1 MQAIRLLDLQ
11 LVPPV
16 RSQTI
21 YHALAYAM
29 TAETPDTIVLVS
41 PQGPY
46 VCIGCHQDAE
56 QEVDLAYCR
65 RRGLPVYRREVGGGA
80 VYLDENQVFTQWV
93 FHRDNLP
100 TAVAERFALH
110 IRALVETYRELGIAA
125 YHRPLNDVH
134 VAGRKIGGTGAASIG
149 EAEVVVGSLMLDFDV
164 DVMARVLKVPST
176 KMRDKVHDS
185 LQQYITTMKRELGHL
200 PDRWRLK
207 DVYVRRCQAI
217 LGRDLVP
224 SVLSPRE
231 LEVARELDER
241 FAAPEWLFQ
250 RSSSRLR
257 WVKVQEGVRVQE
269 AVHKAPGGLIRV
281 VARVND
287 GRIDDV
293 AIAGD
298 FALLPAD
305 ALGALEQAVRGLA
318 PANGLLLARLKE
330 VYAALG
336 VQSPGVAPEDFA
348 AAVLAAT
355 GEAASDVTPTG
366 ERQSG

>member
-1 MQAIRLLDLQ
+1 MEAIRLLDLD

-29 TAETPDTIVLVS
+29 TAATADTIVLVS

-56 QEVDLAYCR
+56 EEVDLAYCR

-80 VYLDENQVFTQWV
+80 VYLDENQIFTQWI
-93 FHRDNLP
+93 FHRDRLP
-100 TAVAERFALH
+100 AAVAERFALH

-164 DVMARVLKVPST
+164 DVMARVLRVPSA
-176 KMRDKVHDS
+176 KMRDKVHEG
-185 LQQYITTMKRELGHL
+185 LQQYMTTMKRELGHV
-200 PDRWRLK
+200 PDRRRVK
-207 DVYVRRCQAI
+207 EAYVRHCRAV

-224 SVLSPRE
+224 GTLSPQE
-231 LEVARELDER
+231 LAVARELDER

-250 RSSSRLR
+250 RSASRLR
-257 WVKVQEGVRVQE
+257 GVKVHEAVRVGE

-281 VARVND
+281 VARTRE
-287 GRIDDV
+287 GYIDDV
-293 AIAGD
+293 AISGD

-305 ALGALEQAVRGLA
+305 ALRALEQAMRGLA
-318 PANGLLLARLKE
+318 PVNGLLLGRLRE
-330 VYAALG
+330 VYSACG
-336 VQSPGVAPEDFA
+336 VQSPGVGPEDFA
-348 AAVLAAT
+348 AAVLAA
-355 GEAASDVTPTG
+355 VH
-366 ERQSG
+366 Q